1 MNTMEQGTRQ
11 DAGRDNVI
19 EMLVKLLYQQ
29 NMKEQAQDFKDI
41 FQYVAGMQVQMGVLT
56 NELREVREQ
65 LTELQ
70 QRQPKEVTKDHIN
83 GIDRLQDKVRGLSE
97 HLSNAKDHLVK
108 TASQAVNA
116 FKTKGKAAMCKVLQ
130 KGIDAEKSVLTKCR
144 AKMADVMADCGKTAN
159 RIDSIGNE
167 LKQAGRSM
175 SNVGRLLTGKE
186 AKEVSREQP
195 GIGLTRAINKP
206 IRKAISRLGKNIDW
220 IDRAYIKLD
229 KLSDRL
235 RSEKEEKTEE
245 EKGEEKDEEKEEEKE
260 ERTEEEKGEEKQ
272 EKEEKK
278 EEEKDTRRSVK
289 ERLSEMQAKVDER
302 KKEPEPDK
310 EKEKGKEECL

>member
-19 EMLVKLLYQQ
+19 EMLVKILYQQ

-41 FQYVAGMQVQMGVLT
+41 FQYVAGMQVQMGILT

-65 LTELQ
+65 LIELQ

-83 GIDRLQDKVRGLSE
+83 GIDRLQEKVQGLSE
-97 HLSNAKDHLVK
+97 HLSNAKDRLVK

-116 FKTKGKAAMCKVLQ
+116 FKTKGKEAMCKVLQ
-130 KGIDAEKSVLTKCR
+130 KGIDAEKSVLAKCR
-144 AKMADVMADCGKTAN
+144 AKMTDVMADCGKTAN

-175 SNVGRLLTGKE
+175 SNAGRLLAGKE

-235 RSEKEEKTEE
+235 RS
-245 EKGEEKDEEKEEEKE
+245 GKEEEKE
-260 ERTEEEKGEEKQ
+260 ERKEEEKEERKEEEKGERKEE
-272 EKEEKK
+272 EKEEKQ
-278 EEEKDTRRSVK
+278 SVK
-289 ERLSEMQAKVDER
+289 EKLSEMQAKVDEQ

-310 EKEKGKEECL
+310 EKAKGKEECL

>member
-1 MNTMEQGTRQ
+1 MNTMEQDTRQ

-19 EMLVKLLYQQ
+19 EMLVKILYQQ

-41 FQYVAGMQVQMGVLT
+41 FQYMAGMQVQMGVLT

-65 LTELQ
+65 LIELQ

-83 GIDRLQDKVRGLSE
+83 GIDRLQDKVRGLSK

-130 KGIDAEKSVLTKCR
+130 KGIDAEKSVLAKCR

-175 SNVGRLLTGKE
+175 SNAGRLLTGKE

-235 RSEKEEKTEE
+235 RSGKE
-245 EKGEEKDEEKEEEKE
+245 EEKEEEKE
-260 ERTEEEKGEEKQ
+260 ERKEEKEERKEEEKGERKEE
-272 EKEEKK
+272 EKEEKQ
-278 EEEKDTRRSVK
+278 SVK
-289 ERLSEMQAKVDER
+289 EKLSEMQAKVDEQ

-310 EKEKGKEECL
+310 EKAKGKEECL